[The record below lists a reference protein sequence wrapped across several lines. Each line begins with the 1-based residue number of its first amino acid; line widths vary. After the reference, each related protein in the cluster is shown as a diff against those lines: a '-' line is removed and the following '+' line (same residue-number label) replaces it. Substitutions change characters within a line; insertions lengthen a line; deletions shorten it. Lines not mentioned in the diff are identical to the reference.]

1 MFGAKCLIRRGTR
14 VFSQIL
20 VETVYNHD
28 DKPEVW
34 AGSAAD
40 TIRTF
45 MLLEKLDFY
54 RNQGPSILGKPFV

>member
-1 MFGAKCLIRRGTR
+1 MCLTYVGAKCLIRRGTR

-28 DKPEVW
+28 DNPEVW
-34 AGSAAD
+34 AVSAAD

-54 RNQGPSILGKPFV
+54 

>member
-1 MFGAKCLIRRGTR
+1 MLGLNASLDEEH

-20 VETVYNHD
+20 VETAYNHD

-40 TIRTF
+40 TIRTYVARKIRF
-45 MLLEKLDFY
+45 L
-54 RNQGPSILGKPFV
+54 